1 VQNCIGTPDQI
12 RETLGVFEESG
23 VDQVLFLSQAGK
35 ISHEL
40 LSSSIDLF
48 GREVLP
54 EIKER
59 DHKRAR
65 DKAALI
71 ERLSEKAMKRKP
83 RIEAAGGPPTIVR
96 AAGHH

>member
-1 VQNCIGTPDQI
+1 
-12 RETLGVFEESG
+12 
-23 VDQVLFLSQAGK
+23 VLFLSQAGK
-35 ISHEL
+35 IPHEL

-59 DHKRAR
+59 DHKRIR
-65 DKAALI
+65 DKKALA
-71 ERLSEKAMKRKP
+71 ERLNEKAMKRKP
-83 RIEAAGGPPTIVR
+83 KREGQTGPPTIVR